1 MTIALTS
8 SSVLS
13 LSCVSS
19 SAGSRHSA
27 VSRSC
32 SVVDVELPS
41 SYLQALPL
49 LCRSHSVVLA
59 HQPWVECARALS
71 QT

>member
-1 MTIALTS
+1 MTMALTS

-19 SAGSRHSA
+19 SAGCKHTA

-32 SVVDVELPS
+32 SVEGVGV
-41 SYLQALPL
+41 AL
-49 LCRSHSVVLA
+49 VLSA
-59 HQPWVECARALS
+59 GPTASL
-71 QT
+71 

>member
-32 SVVDVELPS
+32 SVVGRGV
-41 SYLQALPL
+41 AL
-49 LCRSHSVVLA
+49 VLSA
-59 HQPWVECARALS
+59 GPTASL
-71 QT
+71 